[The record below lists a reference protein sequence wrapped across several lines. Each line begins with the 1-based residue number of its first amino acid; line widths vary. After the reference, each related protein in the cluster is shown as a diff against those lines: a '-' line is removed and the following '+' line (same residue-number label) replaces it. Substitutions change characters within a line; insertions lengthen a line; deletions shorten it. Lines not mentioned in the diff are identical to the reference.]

1 METSESSY
9 RNATTT
15 DVREIN
21 ISKDDDDD
29 GPPGLEDGEMSLSKD
44 TLSKDPITDANN
56 KRGFDSKP
64 NAAATD
70 KRTIQSSGSSSSKV
84 PDNKN
89 TNTTTSSS
97 SK

>member
-1 METSESSY
+1 MEISESSY

-15 DVREIN
+15 DVREVN
-21 ISKDDDDD
+21 ISKVDDDD
-29 GPPGLEDGEMSLSKD
+29 GPPGLDDADMSLSKD
-44 TLSKDPITDANN
+44 NLSKDPTADANS

-70 KRTIQSSGSSSSKV
+70 KRTIQSSGSSASKLA
-84 PDNKN
+84 DNKN
-89 TNTTTSSS
+89 TNIPSS